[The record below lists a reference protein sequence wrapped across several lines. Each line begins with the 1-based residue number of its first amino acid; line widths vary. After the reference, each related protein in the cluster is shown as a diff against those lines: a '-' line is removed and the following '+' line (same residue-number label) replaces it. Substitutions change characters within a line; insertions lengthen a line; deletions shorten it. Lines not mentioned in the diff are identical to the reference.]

1 VPPEKESRVFDNLKN
16 LKDKAEELAE
26 AHGDT
31 ISDGLEKAGD
41 IVDDKTDGKYT
52 DKIETGVDKAQEY
65 VEELGEKKA

>member
-1 VPPEKESRVFDNLKN
+1 MFDNLKN

-41 IVDDKTDGKYT
+41 IVDDKTDGTYT
-52 DKIETGVDKAQEY
+52 DKIETGVDKAREY
-65 VEELGEKKA
+65 VEKLGEKEA

>member
-1 VPPEKESRVFDNLKN
+1 MFDHLKN

-52 DKIETGVDKAQEY
+52 DKIETGVDKAREY
-65 VEELGEKKA
+65 VEKLGEKEA

>member
-1 VPPEKESRVFDNLKN
+1 MFDNLKN

-31 ISDGLEKAGD
+31 ISDGLEMAGD
-41 IVDDKTDGKYT
+41 VDDKTDGKYT

-65 VEELGEKKA
+65 VEKLGEKEA

>member
-1 VPPEKESRVFDNLKN
+1 MFDNLKN

-65 VEELGEKKA
+65 VEKLGDKEA

>member
-1 VPPEKESRVFDNLKN
+1 VFDNLKN

>member
-1 VPPEKESRVFDNLKN
+1 MFDNLKN

-52 DKIETGVDKAQEY
+52 DKIETGVDKVQEY
-65 VEELGEKKA
+65 VEKLGEKEA

>member
-1 VPPEKESRVFDNLKN
+1 MFDNLKN

-65 VEELGEKKA
+65 VAKLGEKEA

>member
-1 VPPEKESRVFDNLKN
+1 MFDNLKN
-16 LKDKAEELAE
+16 LKDKAEEVAE

-65 VEELGEKKA
+65 VEKLGEKKA

>member
-1 VPPEKESRVFDNLKN
+1 MFDNLKN

>member
-1 VPPEKESRVFDNLKN
+1 VPPEKGSRVFDNLKN